1 MPGVAALTAA
11 ALRSPLSARERGSVF
26 VRTFSLWDVAFA
38 ERLVNVHEKGYP
50 DTRAQAEGYNRYH
63 AHHVEADCA
72 DGLEAAFARLTDDDG
87 FERAC
92 RLCSKGGD
100 LLCCE
105 QSGCGGAFHVSC
117 LRLGRVPKGK
127 WRCAG
132 CARAGV
138 AAPRRTWK
146 RPKAPA
152 AAGGSAAAAPLAVDD
167 ILAEVSD
174 LEEGEASP
182 EELAGLAA
190 LFQSGY
196 SSSSEEAP
204 PPPPTRRR
212 KQGKSKRRQ

>member
-26 VRTFSLWDVAFA
+26 AALAQGDTQSLA
-38 ERLVNVHEKGYP
+38 G
-50 DTRAQAEGYNRYH
+50 
-63 AHHVEADCA
+63 
-72 DGLEAAFARLTDDDG
+72 ARV
-87 FERAC
+87 
-92 RLCSKGGD
+92 
-100 LLCCE
+100 
-105 QSGCGGAFHVSC
+105 QVS
-117 LRLGRVPKGK
+117 
-127 WRCAG
+127 
-132 CARAGV
+132 
-138 AAPRRTWK
+138 
-146 RPKAPA
+146 
-152 AAGGSAAAAPLAVDD
+152 AAAPLAVDD